1 MGNNINK
8 YQLSCDAENDLTEIA
23 RYTLS
28 NWGRETF
35 EEYRNGLKGIFIDI
49 GNNNVISK
57 SFSNK
62 LPGLRV
68 VKFKYHFIF
77 YIVDNVPIPI
87 IIGIIHEKRDLVKQL
102 DLRL

>member
-1 MGNNINK
+1 VSNNINK
-8 YQLSCDAENDLTEIA
+8 YQLSFDAENDLKEIA
-23 RYTLS
+23 HYTLS
-28 NWGRETF
+28 HWGRETF
-35 EEYRNGLKGIFIDI
+35 DEYRNGLKEIFIDI
-49 GNNNVISK
+49 GNNDVISK

-77 YIVDNVPIPI
+77 YMVDNVPTPI
-87 IIGIIHEKRDLVKQL
+87 IIGVIHEKRDLVKQL